1 MRSARKPCL
10 AIVVALLALGAGA
23 CTPDSPAGEQ
33 AGAEGLSPS
42 ARPPSAAAGS
52 ERISPAPSQS
62 AVPKASEPVI
72 SELTQI
78 SVTFSAVVDGD
89 TVETSQGTVRLIGI
103 DTPERGECGHDEA
116 SMAIG
121 SLVSVGDAVT
131 LDLPDG
137 QNDRDSY
144 GRLLR
149 YVITESG
156 VDLGQMQVEA
166 GNAIARYDS
175 TDGYPAHPRQDDY
188 HAAQIATAGADG
200 SIITTSCGGAAQES
214 IAPLA
219 APVPTGEPWWEQYG
233 SCSKLKKN
241 TVGHPK
247 GPFSVDDP
255 AEVDIYNWFEYGTGH
270 HGDGDSDGLACE

>member
-1 MRSARKPCL
+1 MRSARIACL
-10 AIVVALLALGAGA
+10 VMALVLGAGG
-23 CTPDSPAGEQ
+23 CTLDPSPEDQ
-33 AGAEGLSPS
+33 TGAEGPSASSSPSDAGASERGVVSPS
-42 ARPPSAAAGS
+42 A
-52 ERISPAPSQS
+52 SPAATEPVRS
-62 AVPKASEPVI
+62 SEPAEI
-72 SELTQI
+72 P
-78 SVTFSAVVDGD
+78 VTFSAVIDGD

-103 DTPERGECGHDEA
+103 DTPERGEWGHDEA

-121 SLVSVGDAVT
+121 LVVSVGEVVT
-131 LDLPDG
+131 LELPDG

-156 VDLGQMQVEA
+156 VDLGQMQMEA

-219 APVPTGEPWWEQYG
+219 APVPTGEPWWVQYS
-233 SCSKLKKN
+233 SCTKLKKN

-255 AEVDIYNWFEYGTGH
+255 AEVEIYNWFQFGTGH
-270 HGDGDSDGLACE
+270 HGDGDNDGLACE